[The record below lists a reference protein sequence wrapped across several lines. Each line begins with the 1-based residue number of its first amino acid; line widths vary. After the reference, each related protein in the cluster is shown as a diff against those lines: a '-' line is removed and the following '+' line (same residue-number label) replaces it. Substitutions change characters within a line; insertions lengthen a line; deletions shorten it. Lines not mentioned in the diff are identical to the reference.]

1 VKEHKEKGNMMNKA
15 KTDQSSS
22 EGSIATDIESK
33 SSEEEKK
40 EVKLSEIGETLKFL
54 KNKVTYEKSK
64 KLRMD
69 IQKSIQEA
77 QQYY

>member
-1 VKEHKEKGNMMNKA
+1 MMNKA

-40 EVKLSEIGETLKFL
+40 EVKLSEIGETLKLL

>member
-1 VKEHKEKGNMMNKA
+1 MMNKA

-33 SSEEEKK
+33 SSEEEEKK
-40 EVKLSEIGETLKFL
+40 EVKLSEIGETLKLL